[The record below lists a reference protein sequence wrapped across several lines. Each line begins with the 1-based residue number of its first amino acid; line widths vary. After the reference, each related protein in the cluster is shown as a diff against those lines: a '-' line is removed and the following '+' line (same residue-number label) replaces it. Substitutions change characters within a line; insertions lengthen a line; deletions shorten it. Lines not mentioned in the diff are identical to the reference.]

1 MNITD
6 LDISQTFFEHTQT
19 PFLSPP
25 MGRIIQS
32 IYFESE
38 RWTAFDMG
46 HTHAHTHT
54 LSRA

>member
-1 MNITD
+1 MNIID